1 MLMSPQTISCIVK
14 GWENSMAEKQTYMSS
29 YSLFHSADFHLM
41 QVNLGMTK
49 DSCTVNFLDRSHI
62 IKLYLNELILKR
74 VTLPR

>member
-29 YSLFHSADFHLM
+29 YSLFHSVDFHLM

-49 DSCTVNFLDRSHI
+49 IHA
-62 IKLYLNELILKR
+62 
-74 VTLPR
+74 P